1 MGRQPQSEL
10 ERELVQQLPGVQ
22 EAAPLE
28 RCQPGMSETV
38 EQIRLVES
46 PHGARGSSEET
57 AQPLR
62 SVRIGER
69 LASAHYPWPLDGLQK
84 AVKKLTWTALEARL
98 LRSPIRYTMRE
109 LLTHRQGDYA
119 LRNGESRFSVRHR
132 SGDIDIF
139 RKFYAYGY
147 YDLPEEVQ
155 ARLRSLD
162 RAVNVLDLGANI
174 GFFEVFTRDRL
185 PIGRVVCFEPDPANA
200 AVLERVRTAN
210 GADWEIVRACASN
223 QAGTVRF
230 NTGRKNFSRI
240 DAGGDADTPALDVFP
255 RIAEADLVKMNIE
268 GSEWEILQDP
278 RLAQTS
284 ASWIVEYHRIA
295 HPDADIHTHIRE
307 LFERA
312 GYNVRLAAKVRD
324 NGLVW
329 AWKA

>member
-1 MGRQPQSEL
+1 MSRRLQGAF
-10 ERELVQQLPGVQ
+10 ERELVQEASPLGRSQL
-22 EAAPLE
+22 
-28 RCQPGMSETV
+28 GMSETV
-38 EQIRLVES
+38 EQIRLVEKS
-46 PHGARGSSEET
+46 PRGARGSSEQT

-69 LASAHYPWPLDGLQK
+69 LASGHYPWPLDGLQR
-84 AVKKLTWTALEARL
+84 AAKKLTWTALEARL
-98 LRSPIRYTMRE
+98 VNSPVSYAVRE

-185 PIGRVVCFEPDPANA
+185 PIGHVVCFEPDPANA
-200 AVLERVRTAN
+200 AVLERARATN

-223 QAGTVRF
+223 RAGTVRF
-230 NTGRKNFSRI
+230 NTGHKNFSRI
-240 DAGGDADTPALDVFP
+240 DAGGDADTPALDVFG

-278 RLAQTS
+278 RLAETS

-295 HPDADIHTHIRE
+295 NPTADIHGHVRE

-312 GYNVRLAAKVRD
+312 GYSVRLAAKVKD
-324 NGLVW
+324 NGLLW

>member
-1 MGRQPQSEL
+1 MP
-10 ERELVQQLPGVQ
+10 
-22 EAAPLE
+22 EAI
-28 RCQPGMSETV
+28 
-38 EQIRLVES
+38 EQIHRAEKSLHVEKS
-46 PHGARGSSEET
+46 LHGARGSSEET

-62 SVRIGER
+62 SVRVGER
-69 LASAHYPWPLDGLQK
+69 IASAHYPWPLDGLQK
-84 AVKKLTWTALEARL
+84 AAKKLTWTALEARL
-98 LRSPIRYTMRE
+98 VSSPVRYAMRE

-119 LRNGESRFSVRHR
+119 LRNGKSHFSVRHR

-147 YDLPEEVQ
+147 YDLPEEVA
-155 ARLRSLD
+155 ARLGALD

-200 AVLERVRTAN
+200 SVLERTRTAN

-240 DAGGDADTPALDVFP
+240 DASGDADTPAVDVFG

-278 RLAQTS
+278 RLAHTS

-295 HPDADIHTHIRE
+295 NPDGDIHRQVRE

-312 GYNVRLAAKVRD
+312 GYSVRLAAKVKD
-324 NGLVW
+324 NGLLW